1 MGLKET
7 ESLFHSLLKLP
18 LYEML
23 RYIDF
28 EQVNRVIEREMLKK
42 EEKLEIKKEN
52 SATTR
57 HTGSLG
63 VMLRTIRK

>member
-23 RYIDF
+23 RYIDY

-42 EEKLEIKKEN
+42 EEKLEIK
-52 SATTR
+52 
-57 HTGSLG
+57 
-63 VMLRTIRK
+63 